1 MFQRCLPVMIVMA
14 LVSPLSAG
22 ETEKF
27 FSERSKDF
35 GTVPFGAA
43 QVHQFKITNTSKQVV
58 RIASARVSCGCT
70 TASIPVNT
78 LNPGD
83 STYLTAS
90 MDTKRF
96 VGHKEVI
103 IYVTFANPAEEVTL
117 SVKANRNDNFS
128 KTAELITMAQAR
140 KGGVSAGSMQV
151 TMRNDPNF
159 TLNASTNTD
168 FVVATAKLLKRE
180 RFEVV
185 YEVATELKPGL
196 DVGTWTTDV
205 MLSSNN
211 ASVGSF
217 NIPVTVEIVAPIT
230 ATPAQVQFPSVKVGD
245 SKELVVVVKGDKPFK
260 IVEVKG
266 GDGLIKAVADGTMSK
281 QAHIVRLVFKPS
293 EAGENIKNI
302 VVLTDNG
309 TEGKVTIPV
318 RTSAKMD

>member
-185 YEVATELKPGL
+185 YEVHRNLRDPRRKLRLRGQLQHSRHGRDRGSDHRDAGPGAVSL
-196 DVGTWTTDV
+196 RQGRGQQGTRRGREGRQ
-205 MLSSNN
+205 
-211 ASVGSF
+211 A
-217 NIPVTVEIVAPIT
+217 
-230 ATPAQVQFPSVKVGD
+230 VQD
-245 SKELVVVVKGDKPFK
+245 
-260 IVEVKG
+260 
-266 GDGLIKAVADGTMSK
+266 
-281 QAHIVRLVFKPS
+281 R
-293 EAGENIKNI
+293 
-302 VVLTDNG
+302 
-309 TEGKVTIPV
+309 
-318 RTSAKMD
+318 